1 MLAPTANPFRN
12 VHPVAVIRRGA
23 LGDGP
28 LALMGAPIRFGRNA
42 EIFGEDEPAEYLY
55 QVVSGAV
62 RSYRMLD
69 DGRRQICGFY
79 LPGDMFGV
87 EAGEVHLSSAEALG
101 DSQVLVVKRSSLM
114 ARAER
119 EADVARQL
127 WALTVKELQRVQEHS
142 LVLIKSAEE

>member
-1 MLAPTANPFRN
+1 MLAAIAKSSMHARLPASVRPE
-12 VHPVAVIRRGA
+12 PVPEVP
-23 LGDGP
+23 LG
-28 LALMGAPIRFGRNA
+28 LMGAVMRFARNA
-42 EIFGEDEPAEYLY
+42 EIEGEDEPAEYLY

-119 EADVARQL
+119 
-127 WALTVKELQRVQEHS
+127 
-142 LVLIKSAEE
+142 